1 MIYIGINLYQLR
13 GATMDG
19 MKFAKMLSDKRLFE
33 LDRMAY
39 KYSAADV
46 REFSEILRQNFAQP
60 LPLVDFAG
68 QALVCLP
75 NLAQISTKSMKQ
87 LLSVP
92 AESQPFGVQAM
103 TEEIHATLQIEN
115 IHSTRNSIRHILNGN
130 APRNEEENRI
140 YGMKRGLDFIADQ
153 QNEITE
159 ENLHQLYQISTGE
172 YLPAEDKL
180 LPDHFY
186 RHDAVY
192 IVGGEE
198 SRKGLSDELLP
209 QVMKQ
214 LIDFANAEDDLN
226 ELHKAAILHF
236 AFAYYHPYFDGNGRT
251 ARLLHLWYLA
261 RHGYPA
267 ALFTPFSR
275 YIAESKAAYY
285 KAYERVEKNAML
297 TGYTDVTPFLSYFC
311 KEVYNRL
318 QADTAPAHTDF
329 KVYQQALVEGRIT
342 EKERLLWEYVLSAYG
357 TSEFTT
363 KQLEKDFRNAAY
375 ATIRTFVMKF
385 HDMDLL
391 AARNAGNRVFYKVK

>member
-1 MIYIGINLYQLR
+1 
-13 GATMDG
+13 MDG
-19 MKFAKMLSDKRLFE
+19 MKFAKMLSDKHLFE

-140 YGMKRGLDFIADQ
+140 YGMKRGLDFIANQ

-159 ENLHQLYQISTGE
+159 GNLHQLYQISTGE

-214 LIDFANAEDDLN
+214 LIDFANVEDDLN

>member
-1 MIYIGINLYQLR
+1 
-13 GATMDG
+13 MDG
-19 MKFAKMLSDKRLFE
+19 TKFAKMLSDKHLFE

-159 ENLHQLYQISTGE
+159 ENLHHLYQISTGD
-172 YLPAEDKL
+172 YLPDEDRL
-180 LPDHFY
+180 LPNHFY
-186 RHDAVY
+186 RHGEVF

-198 SRKGLSDELLP
+198 PRPGLPAERLP
-209 QVMKQ
+209 GAMKC
-214 LIDFANAEDDLN
+214 LVDFANANDGIN

-251 ARLLHLWYLA
+251 ARLFHLWYLVQQ
-261 RHGYPA
+261 GYPA

-275 YIAESKAAYY
+275 YIAENKDAYY
-285 KAYERVEKNAML
+285 KAYERVERNAL
-297 TGYTDVTPFLSYFC
+297 ISGYTDVTPFLFYFC
-311 KEVYNRL
+311 NEVYNRL
-318 QADTAPAHTDF
+318 QVDAVPPKTDLE
-329 KVYQQALVEGRIT
+329 VYQTALAEGKIT

-357 TSEFTT
+357 AEEFTT

-385 HDMDLL
+385 HEMGLL
-391 AARNAGNRVFYKVK
+391 TARKAGNRVFYRVGGTSDGRPL

>member
-1 MIYIGINLYQLR
+1 
-13 GATMDG
+13 MDG
-19 MKFAKMLSDKRLFE
+19 TKFAKMLSDKHLFE

-159 ENLHQLYQISTGE
+159 KNLHQLYQISTGE

-180 LPDHFY
+180 LPDHVY

-275 YIAESKAAYY
+275 YIDESKAAYY